1 MSSPAITALLTVWIV
16 VGAGCAVQESAGQKY
31 FREYVESMPE
41 FKQCQY
47 EVDKSMASGSR
58 PGAASFQELEIGI
71 ARYQTRQRLIRQ
83 CMELKGIRL

>member
-1 MSSPAITALLTVWIV
+1 MRSSAITAMLAVGIV
-16 VGAGCAVQESAGQKY
+16 AGAGCAVQETAGEKQ
-31 FREYVESMPE
+31 FREYIESMPE

-47 EVDKSMASGSR
+47 EVDKAMAWGSR
-58 PGAASFQELEIGI
+58 PDAASFQDLEVGI